1 MCTTWLFPN
10 PVISIALICKTCL
23 RSELHLQNRPRTHT
37 LFLSG
42 SGDSFVNRLLTELHL
57 LLQAGS
63 DFLPFHWHPIPLPP
77 VKEFPPK
84 PKGTIETFCRVRD
97 PEPEPS
103 EPHQLQEQGNSK
115 KEQEKKKKKKNTKQT
130 NKKPM
135 QAAFSWKQGQKKKKE
150 KKTSFS
156 SWLI

>member
-115 KEQEKKKKKKNTKQT
+115 KEQEKKKKKRTQNKQT
-130 NKKPM
+130 KNPCKLLSAGNKV
-135 QAAFSWKQGQKKKKE
+135 KKKK
-150 KKTSFS
+150 KKKRHPSP
-156 SWLI
+156 LG

>member
-57 LLQAGS
+57 LLPAGS

-115 KEQEKKKKKKNTKQT
+115 KEQEKKKKKEHKT
-130 NKKPM
+130 NKQKTHASCF
-135 QAAFSWKQGQKKKKE
+135 QLETRSKKKK
-150 KKTSFS
+150 KKRHPSP
-156 SWLI
+156 LG